1 MGCEEE
7 RYYIGRVA
15 RLIFA
20 KWRFVSLQ
28 IMTSTPF
35 WFGDDGI
42 GQALPGLGRMSPT
55 HISFGVTTTQYC
67 IS

>member
-42 GQALPGLGRMSPT
+42 GQALPASEGCPQRTFRL
-55 HISFGVTTTQYC
+55 V
-67 IS
+67 